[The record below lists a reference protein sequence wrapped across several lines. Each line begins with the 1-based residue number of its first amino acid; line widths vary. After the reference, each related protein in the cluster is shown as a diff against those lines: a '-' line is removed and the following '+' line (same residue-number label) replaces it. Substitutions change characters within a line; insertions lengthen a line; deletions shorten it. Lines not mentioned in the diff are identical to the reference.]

1 MGTGKIAVERD
12 GDKLSL
18 LIDSDIDPQD
28 VSDGYHT
35 FRELYHHRMLLSACL
50 WNAWNQK
57 GDIVCKS
64 RKHSDGELCFG
75 GGWFV
80 VVAKIPTGQISY
92 HYKEEYWD
100 LFCIPEA
107 ERSPFPYDG
116 HTPEDVEKRLKDY
129 IENYLTRQWNAP
141 KVPKHPHPLPWEV

>member
-1 MGTGKIAVERD
+1 MGVGKIAVERD

-50 WNAWNQK
+50 WNAWTQIGNI
-57 GDIVCKS
+57 DVCKS
-64 RKHSDGELCFG
+64 RKHSDGEPCFG

-107 ERSPFPYDG
+107 ERSPFPYDN
-116 HTPEDVEKRLKDY
+116 HTPEDVEKRLEDY
-129 IENYLTRQWNAP
+129 TRIILHATTNVL
-141 KVPKHPHPLPWEV
+141 KC